1 MLCTLVSSCD
11 SGLNAKVILMATL
24 QLGTMAGTLSSAAQ
38 AGLGKEA
45 LIFEERA
52 FY

>member
-11 SGLNAKVILMATL
+11 SGLNAEVILMATL

-45 LIFEERA
+45 FDFEERA

>member
-1 MLCTLVSSCD
+1 
-11 SGLNAKVILMATL
+11 MATL

-45 LIFEERA
+45 FDFKERA